1 LLQTNGPSKRE
12 YMKKESCSILLVY
25 LFLCCAGSLFG
36 IGEKVIS
43 IGGASA
49 WERIEKRI
57 DMAELTWVRPYP
69 VLALS
74 SASRGKSPG
83 GDRLLDLALSFDES
97 RPGLFRDET
106 GNYRIIVVSPG
117 DAAGASVLEAADRRW
132 ARAGTGAAL
141 FSGYTAP
148 SAGAGN
154 GGGPLIIEPRS
165 RGALFSP
172 DSQIRDFTLEF
183 WLYPLN
189 MANGEQIL
197 SWISSRPLPRTEGRA
212 AGTGDQ
218 EYAFQRILCTA
229 VKNRL
234 QWTFLDVF
242 AAADASGHVS
252 ITLNGAGPVT
262 PKTWSHHLI
271 RFDSNTGMLEYL
283 VNGQTEAIDYASS
296 TRREGGEVYIPIVG
310 EGGSFTLGSHFMG
323 LLDEFRIYG
332 AVIDRPEIQRYAP
345 RGGRI
350 ESRPIDLGEGSSGIL
365 KVEAFGGRTA
375 VSGGRVFNEYSGSGN
390 FRFADDSAVQF
401 FIRAADNPYAWT
413 DEDWRPFIP
422 GTALP
427 GNFRGRYVQLAAD
440 FYPSGDGGTSP
451 YLEEIRISYRPD
463 EAPMPPSRV
472 SALARDG
479 AVELS
484 WRSSPDADAAGYLV
498 YYGKVRGEYFG
509 EDAALGASP
518 IDAGKRNSLRIE
530 GLENGTLY
538 YFAVAAYDR
547 KEAGDFHAG
556 EFSREVSARPL
567 RELLTGAAP

>member
-1 LLQTNGPSKRE
+1 
-12 YMKKESCSILLVY
+12 MKKEPCFILIVY
-25 LFLCCAGSLFG
+25 LFLCFSGSLYG
-36 IGEKVIS
+36 VGEKTIS

-49 WERIEKRI
+49 WGQIEKQI
-57 DMAELTWVRPYP
+57 DVAEVTWVRPHP
-69 VLALS
+69 VLVLS
-74 SASRGKSPG
+74 SASRGKSPEE
-83 GDRLLDLALSFDES
+83 DRLLDLALSFDES

-106 GNYRIIVVSPG
+106 GNYRVVVVSPG
-117 DAAGASVLEAADRRW
+117 DTAGSSVLEAADRRW

-165 RGALFSP
+165 RGALFSA

-197 SWISSRPLPRTEGRA
+197 SWISSRPLPRTEGRD
-212 AGTGDQ
+212 AGTGNR

-242 AAADASGHVS
+242 SAADASGHVS
-252 ITLNGAGPVT
+252 ITLDGVSPVT

-271 RFDSNTGMLEYL
+271 RFDSDTGMLEYL

-296 TRREGGEVYIPIVG
+296 TRREGGEVYIPVMG
-310 EGGSFTLGSHFMG
+310 GGGSFTLGNRFMG

-332 AVIDRPEIQRYAP
+332 ASIGRPEIQRYAS

-350 ESRPIDLGEGSSGIL
+350 ETRPIDLGEGCSGVL

-375 VSGGRVFNEYSGSGN
+375 VFRGRVFNEYAGSGD
-390 FRFADDSAVQF
+390 FRFEDDSAVQF
-401 FIRAADNPYAWT
+401 FIRAGDNPYAWT
-413 DEDWRPFIP
+413 GGDWRPFIP
-422 GTALP
+422 GAALP
-427 GNFRGRYVQLAAD
+427 WNFRGRYLQFAAD

-463 EAPMPPSRV
+463 EAPLPPSRV
-472 SALARDG
+472 SALAGDG
-479 AVELS
+479 AVELN

-509 EDAALGASP
+509 DDAISGASP

-538 YFAVAAYDR
+538 FFALAAYDR
-547 KEAGDFHAG
+547 TDHAG

-567 RELLTGAAP
+567 RAPVMEAAP

>member
-1 LLQTNGPSKRE
+1 
-12 YMKKESCSILLVY
+12 V
-25 LFLCCAGSLFG
+25 
-36 IGEKVIS
+36 GEKTIS

-49 WERIEKRI
+49 WDRIEKQVDI
-57 DMAELTWVRPYP
+57 AEVTQVRPYP
-69 VLALS
+69 VLVLS
-74 SASRGKSPG
+74 SASRGKNPG
-83 GDRLLDLALSFDES
+83 EDRLLDLAISFDES
-97 RPGLFRDET
+97 RPELFRDET
-106 GNYRIIVVSPG
+106 GNYRVITVSPG
-117 DAAGASVLEAADRRW
+117 DMAGASILEAADRRW

-172 DSQIRDFTLEF
+172 DNQIRDFTLEF

-189 MANGEQIL
+189 MANGEQVL
-197 SWISSRPLPRTEGRA
+197 SWVSSRPLPWTEDRA
-212 AGTGDQ
+212 AGTGDR
-218 EYAFQRILCTA
+218 EYVFQRILCTA

-242 AAADASGHVS
+242 SAADASGHAN
-252 ITLNGAGPVT
+252 ITLNGDTPVT

-271 RFDSNTGMLEYL
+271 RFDSDTGMLEYL

-296 TRREGGEVYIPIVG
+296 TRREGGEVYVPVMG
-310 EGGSFTLGSHFMG
+310 EGGSFTLGNRFMG

-332 AVIDRPEIQRYAP
+332 TRISRPEIQRYAP

-350 ESRPIDLGEGSSGIL
+350 ETRPIDLGEGSSGVL
-365 KVEAFGGRTA
+365 KVEAFGGRSA
-375 VSGGRVFNEYSGSGN
+375 VFRGRVFNEYAGSGD
-390 FRFADDSAVQF
+390 FRFEDDSAVQF

-413 DEDWRPFIP
+413 DADWRAFIP
-422 GTALP
+422 GAALP
-427 GNFRGRYVQLAAD
+427 GNFRGRYVQFAAD
-440 FYPSGDGGTSP
+440 FYPSGDGEISP
-451 YLEEIRISYRPD
+451 YLEEIRITYRPD
-463 EAPMPPSRV
+463 EAPLPPSRV
-472 SALARDG
+472 TVLAGDG
-479 AVELS
+479 AVDLI
-484 WRSSPDADAAGYLV
+484 WKNSPDADTAGYLV
-498 YYGKVRGEYFG
+498 YYGRARGEYFG

-530 GLENGTLY
+530 GLENGALY

-547 KEAGDFHAG
+547 REAGTFHAG

-567 RELLTGAAP
+567 RETPAPNAGRVSKAVR